1 MTNLTTNEEH
11 SINEFMKSIDSVS
24 FIMKTSSSLV
34 YRVLK
39 VYVTSFFIIAENAKS
54 FKILRG
60 MAESCNACDETC
72 SPKECAVKVLEVS
85 KKVRDDIA
93 GTSDDFKTIPIL
105 APLSVA
111 FDYILTEWDDFV
123 VDLTIS
129 SDPEIDNAIG
139 QLINVL

>member
-1 MTNLTTNEEH
+1 MTTLTANEEH
-11 SINEFMKSIDSVS
+11 SINEFMKSIDSVGL
-24 FIMKTSSSLV
+24 IMKTSSSLV

-39 VYVTSFFIIAENAKS
+39 VYVTSFFIIAENSKS

-60 MAESCNACDETC
+60 MAEACNACDESC
-72 SPKECAVKVLEVS
+72 SPKKCAIKVLEMS

-93 GTSDDFKTIPIL
+93 STSDDFKTISIL

-111 FDYILTEWDDFV
+111 FDQILTEWDDFV

-129 SDPEIDNAIG
+129 SDPEVDNAIG